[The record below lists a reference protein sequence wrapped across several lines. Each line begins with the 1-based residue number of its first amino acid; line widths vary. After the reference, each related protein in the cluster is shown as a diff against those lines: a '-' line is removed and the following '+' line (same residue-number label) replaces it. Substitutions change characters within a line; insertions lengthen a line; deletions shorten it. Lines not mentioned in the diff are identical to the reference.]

1 MEHTDRNRLLDKAQ
15 KKRLKAKQCPSE
27 QSHRL
32 EIWILPDG
40 SSSQDQIRDDEND
53 SDDLLGLSVV
63 EVGSDLLPFNLLFFV
78 EHMLNVESKPK
89 ALLLCR
95 IMKV

>member
-1 MEHTDRNRLLDKAQ
+1 MEHIDRNRQLEKAQ
-15 KKRLKAKQCPSE
+15 RKRTKAKQCPSD

-40 SSSQDQIRDDEND
+40 SSSQDQIRDDESD

-63 EVGSDLLPFNLLFFV
+63 AVGSGLLSFNLLKTVLYVTHV
-78 EHMLNVESKPK
+78 E
-89 ALLLCR
+89 C
-95 IMKV
+95 I